1 MSLDWNVGD
10 IQNQKELC
18 WVPTGRTKKD
28 EKTGEEKEIVC
39 LSWQTDS
46 LIWASMSIG
55 MGSITRTNWREFYLR
70 MLLDPYSKV
79 NVYKDT
85 GKTAVPEWHRIKI
98 EDVFNHIGLHTN
110 ASSKTRAQY
119 LKQLYEREE
128 DGHRSTFRRIE
139 EAEAGEKDVDDRGTK
154 IMDGLYIKNV

>member
-1 MSLDWNVGD
+1 MSLDWNLSE
-10 IQNQKELC
+10 IKNYKEAC
-18 WVPTGRTKKD
+18 WIPNGETYKD
-28 EKTGEEKEIVC
+28 EETGEEKETKH
-39 LSWQTDS
+39 LAWQTDA

-55 MGSITRTNWREFYLR
+55 MGSITKKNWREFYLR

-98 EDVFNHIGLHTN
+98 EDVFNHIGLRTN

-139 EAEAGEKDVDDRGTK
+139 EAE
-154 IMDGLYIKNV
+154 DGNQQ

>member
-1 MSLDWNVGD
+1 MSLDWNIGD
-10 IQNQKELC
+10 IQDQEELC

-28 EKTGEEKEIVC
+28 ENTGEENETVC

-55 MGSITRTNWREFYLR
+55 MGSITKTNWREFYLR
-70 MLLDPYSKV
+70 MLLDPFSRVHREAHIGKGDV
-79 NVYKDT
+79 IGPQDVY
-85 GKTAVPEWHRIKI
+85 
-98 EDVFNHIGLHTN
+98 NHIGLRTN

-128 DGHRSTFRRIE
+128 DGYRSTFRRLE
-139 EAEAGEKDVDDRGTK
+139 EAE
-154 IMDGLYIKNV
+154 DGHSTA